1 MRDGGHGAQKH
12 ANECSILEDAR
23 EGSADRAVCVG
34 GLSADNTLISTAS
47 RSPAIAHAVAEL
59 LPKALLSQQFW
70 LWLTTKISPWFSPGT
85 SP

>member
-1 MRDGGHGAQKH
+1 MRVRGHGAQKH

-59 LPKALLSQQFW
+59 LPKALPQPTVLALAHQS
-70 LWLTTKISPWFSPGT
+70 SPWFSPGA